1 MAGIFISGTDT
12 GVGKTAVACALAK
25 ALAARGIKVGV
36 MKPVETG
43 VGEAGPLDALALA
56 RAANQDEALDRLCP
70 FRFALPA
77 APSVAARAEGARI
90 EIEHIAQQYSD
101 LAREFEFMLV
111 EGAGGLRVPI
121 VDDFDMIDLAQ
132 RLALPILLVARG
144 NLGTINHTGLSLA
157 EMERRGA
164 GQVGVI
170 VSHPEGS
177 LSPADAANLEALTG
191 ALGEELL
198 GVLPPLAPGA
208 EPPPNWANLDGLLE
222 RAARFA

>member
-1 MAGIFISGTDT
+1 LAGIFISGTDT

-70 FRFALPA
+70 FRFAQPA

-90 EIEHIAQQYSD
+90 DIEYIAQQYSD

-164 GQVGVI
+164 GQIGVI
-170 VSHPEGS
+170 VSHPEGP

-191 ALGEELL
+191 GLGEGLL
-198 GVLPPLAPGA
+198 GVLPPLAPGT